1 MPNSLDPQAPIE
13 DLMAQFRM
21 VAAEVQSAYHQLEQE
36 LLMEGKE
43 DWEPEPAIAGL
54 ALPNLAPLYL
64 IGTLVEGLSKAS
76 VVINQ
81 NLEVLSANG
90 EAQKDFSLG
99 ENTSLKAVLAPASA
113 KLLQQLIDD
122 AASRGAVDIRLKN
135 GSSAGIYDS
144 IYLDNPI
151 EKGRLL
157 LLVAQDLELDHLR
170 EVEDQILK
178 NLTST
183 LVHEIR
189 TPLTSMQGFAE
200 LLLQVQDSD
209 SQETDKLNMIRLGI
223 ERLSL
228 LASTLGT
235 VFHEIVEPHWIKVDL
250 YTFLGHLVEK
260 FLVSRSLPEDIIGL
274 VSRKKETQ
282 VVTDPELLR
291 LALERI
297 LDNAVEALSQP
308 GPGHVQIKLSQ
319 TGAEATIVIRD
330 RGIGLGNSDGSN
342 WWAPFY
348 TTKSGHL
355 GLGLVEVRRIIGVLG
370 GRVDIS
376 PGNEGGVEVGLTLPI

>member
-1 MPNSLDPQAPIE
+1 MPNNLDPQAPIE

-274 VSRKKETQ
+274 VSRKKEIQ

>member
-319 TGAEATIVIRD
+319 TGAEATIAIRD

>member
-1 MPNSLDPQAPIE
+1 MPNNLDPQAPIE

-43 DWEPEPAIAGL
+43 EWEPEPVTPGL

-64 IGTLVEGLSKAS
+64 MGILVGGLSKAS
-76 VVINQ
+76 IVINQ
-81 NLEVLSANG
+81 NLEVVSANG

-99 ENTSLKAVLAPASA
+99 ESTSLRDVLAPASA
-113 KLLQQLIDD
+113 KLLQKLIDETT
-122 AASRGAVDIRLKN
+122 SRGAVDIRLKN

-157 LLVAQDLELDHLR
+157 LLVAQDLELDHIR

-178 NLTST
+178 NLTGT

-209 SQETDKLNMIRLGI
+209 SQETDKLNMIRQGI
-223 ERLSL
+223 ERLNL

-235 VFHEIVEPHWIKVDL
+235 VFHEIVEPHWIKVEL
-250 YTFLGHLVEK
+250 YSFLKHLVEK
-260 FLVSRSLPEDIIGL
+260 FPASRSLPKDVIDL
-274 VSRKKETQ
+274 VSRPMEIQ

-308 GPGHVQIKLSQ
+308 SPGNVQIKLLR
-319 TGAEATIVIRD
+319 TDAEATIAIHD
-330 RGIGLGNSDGSN
+330 RGIGLGKSDGSN

-370 GRVDIS
+370 GQVDIS
-376 PGNEGGVEVGLTLPI
+376 AGKKEGVVVGLTLPI

>member
-1 MPNSLDPQAPIE
+1 MPNNLDPQAPIE

-319 TGAEATIVIRD
+319 TGAEATIAIRD

>member
-43 DWEPEPAIAGL
+43 DWEPEPATTGL
-54 ALPNLAPLYL
+54 ALPNLAPLHL
-64 IGTLVEGLSKAS
+64 MGTLVGGLSKAS
-76 VVINQ
+76 LVINQ
-81 NLEVLSANG
+81 TLEVISANG
-90 EAQKDFSLG
+90 EAQKDFNLG
-99 ENTSLKAVLAPASA
+99 ESTSLRAVLAPASA

-122 AASRGAVDIRLKN
+122 AASRSAVDIRLKN
-135 GSSAGIYDS
+135 GSSAGIFDS

-178 NLTST
+178 NLTGT

-209 SQETDKLNMIRLGI
+209 SQETDKLNMIRQGI
-223 ERLSL
+223 ERLNL

-250 YTFLGHLVEK
+250 YPFLVNLVEK
-260 FLVSRSLPEDIIGL
+260 FLVNRSLAEDIIGP
-274 VSRKKETQ
+274 VDRQEEVQ

-297 LDNAVEALSQP
+297 LDNAVEALHRPSP
-308 GPGHVQIKLSQ
+308 GQVQIKLFR
-319 TGAEATIVIRD
+319 TGTEATIGICD
-330 RGIGLGNSDGSN
+330 RGIGLGKSDGSN

-370 GRVDIS
+370 GQADIKA
-376 PGNEGGVEVGLTLPI
+376 GKEGGVEVGLTLPI